1 MQGASAWG
9 ETEDS
14 PQLHLLVGVESW
26 ASRSDLRTVGPLTNK
41 GTMIICTQGTVGRTE
56 CVRPSRGLSGSSTGR
71 TQ

>member
-14 PQLHLLVGVESW
+14 PQLHLLVSVESW
-26 ASRSDLRTVGPLTNK
+26 ASRSDLHTVGPLTNK
-41 GTMIICTQGTVGRTE
+41 GTMIICTE
-56 CVRPSRGLSGSSTGR
+56 CVRLSRGLSGSSTRR

>member
-26 ASRSDLRTVGPLTNK
+26 ASHSDLRTVGPLTNM
-41 GTMIICTQGTVGRTE
+41 GTMIICTE
-56 CVRPSRGLSGSSTGR
+56 CVRLSRGLSGSSTGR